1 MFQIVSR
8 QLFLKK
14 FERNLNNLEF
24 EFSDTIAA
32 LVIIGPFAA
41 LVAISFMK
49 SMIFIS
55 SIPKKLTISPWT
67 APVIA
72 GLMCGITGLFL
83 DEVLGL
89 GTQTVLS
96 IITKNLD

>member
-1 MFQIVSR
+1 M
-8 QLFLKK
+8 
-14 FERNLNNLEF
+14 
-24 EFSDTIAA
+24 
-32 LVIIGPFAA
+32 IGPFAA

-55 SIPKKLTISPWT
+55 SIPKEINYFTMD
-67 APVIA
+67 APVFA

-96 IITKNLD
+96 IITKIWICHF